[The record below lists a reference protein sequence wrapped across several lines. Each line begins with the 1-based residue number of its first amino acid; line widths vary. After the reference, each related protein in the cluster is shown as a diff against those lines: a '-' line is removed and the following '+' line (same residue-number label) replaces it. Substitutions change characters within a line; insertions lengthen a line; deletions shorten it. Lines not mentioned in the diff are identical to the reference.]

1 MEDYKNKYISIE
13 QLMSFIDKLDAEFY
27 DLSPAFFAL
36 TKDIKAWV
44 EGAVRKKYV
53 VTIVEQKDKTV

>member
-27 DLSPAFFAL
+27 VLSPAFFAV
-36 TKDIKAWV
+36 TKDIKRGSRAP
-44 EGAVRKKYV
+44 
-53 VTIVEQKDKTV
+53 